1 MFAGSG
7 RGAAEVSL
15 AFVAPGALESGIS
28 ERLGLRRRLVA
39 IANTRGIGKADLPEN
54 TALPAIR
61 VEPDTFRVW
70 VDGEE
75 IEPRPAVELPMTQR
89 YFLF

>member
-1 MFAGSG
+1 M
-7 RGAAEVSL
+7 
-15 AFVAPGALESGIS
+15 
-28 ERLGLRRRLVA
+28 
-39 IANTRGIGKADLPEN
+39 PEN
-54 TALPAIR
+54 TALPEIR

-75 IEPRPAVELPMTQR
+75 IEPRPAVELPLAQR

>member
-1 MFAGSG
+1 M
-7 RGAAEVSL
+7 
-15 AFVAPGALESGIS
+15 PQ
-28 ERLGLRRRLVA
+28 
-39 IANTRGIGKADLPEN
+39 NTVLPE
-54 TALPAIR
+54 IR

-75 IEPRPAVELPMTQR
+75 IEPRPAETLPLAQR